1 MVAGTKHASV
11 QSSSF
16 GVSFGQKKTKA
27 CSALLQFCFLFLL
40 SMVNCGVI
48 IGRALRS
55 FIIYYAFDWI
65 YIAQFWKECEK
76 IVCVVNG
83 DEGVVI
89 LCDR

>member
-1 MVAGTKHASV
+1 
-11 QSSSF
+11 
-16 GVSFGQKKTKA
+16 
-27 CSALLQFCFLFLL
+27 
-40 SMVNCGVI
+40 MVNCGVI